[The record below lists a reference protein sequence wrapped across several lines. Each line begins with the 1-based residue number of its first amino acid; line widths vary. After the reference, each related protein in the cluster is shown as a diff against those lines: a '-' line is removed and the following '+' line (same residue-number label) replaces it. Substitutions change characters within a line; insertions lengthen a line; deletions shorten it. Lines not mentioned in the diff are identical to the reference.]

1 MFRKTKF
8 FTGMFLISIFI
19 LVLMYG
25 FTAGTWRELDISKE
39 LLFEVNI
46 NRIFAASRYTL
57 AVVPALS
64 TIIFLVTLILVTKD
78 EKIDDTEPFVIK
90 KLMCILMIELIISQF
105 FIQYLLV
112 RRSINIILPQSQFFI
127 LTIMG
132 VVVSLTALSLVL
144 YIITKHFK
152 NRVK

>member
-8 FTGMFLISIFI
+8 FTAMFLISIFI
-19 LVLMYG
+19 LILMYG

-46 NRIFAASRYTL
+46 SRIFTASRYTL

-78 EKIDDTEPFVIK
+78 EKIDDTKPFVIK
-90 KLMCILMIELIISQF
+90 KLMCILMIESIISQF

-112 RRSINIILPQSQFFI
+112 RRSINIILPQSQLFI

-132 VVVSLTALSLVL
+132 VIIALTALSLVV
-144 YIITKHFK
+144 YVINKHMK
-152 NRVK
+152 NKAK